1 MITNLKLLH
10 CSQSLWLK
18 LAIVL
23 SLTFCAVFIAYVKAE
38 KQIVHA
44 NELRFKSYALA
55 DEMRQSSDDLTH
67 MIRTYVVNG
76 NPLYKKHYQEILDI
90 RDGKAPRPVVYNDIY
105 WDLVLGD
112 DVRPRVNGPKIPLL
126 TLMKQ
131 AGFTV
136 AEFAKLSEAKLNSDI
151 LTSTEFA
158 AINLVES
165 GGSSTVM
172 ATNRANASMMLNDA
186 KYHHAKA
193 GIMRP
198 LSDFYDMMDARTLSE
213 VHYAETFAFVMRIA
227 VVLFGL
233 LFVYILLR
241 FYRALNATLG
251 GSVDVLHGNIAKI
264 GSGNF
269 SSTIP
274 VRPGMESSVMGWLSE
289 TQIKL
294 ALIDADR
301 QLAEA
306 RNQRQTQLYEVLS
319 QCNQAIVRSVNAEEL
334 FPEICKDTVVLG
346 GIKMAWIGLF
356 DERSQLIKPVAS
368 YGTGVEYVDQ
378 IEISVDGNALNGRG
392 PCGTAFREDVAFWC
406 LDFQNDP
413 ATELWHKL
421 GGKFGWGASVALPL
435 HCNGKVIGIFNIYAS
450 DKSIFDEAGRS
461 LLLEMS
467 SDIDYAL
474 DKFQME
480 LERVEFEDKLL
491 ESEERARLVLE
502 NSIDAIINMDAE
514 GNVIAWNAAA
524 SRMFGYTREDVLGR
538 TLSELIVPARNRD
551 AHNKGMQHVLAT
563 HQSKLTGRRVE
574 VDALRSDGTEFP
586 VEMSI
591 AQIRRGDNVFFS
603 SFIRD
608 ITERRESESQIQR
621 LAHFDMLTGLPNRS
635 LLQDHFKYALSLVK
649 RNNGKLVVIF
659 IDLDHFKDINDTL
672 GHSVGDVLLKELASR
687 LQSMLREEDTLS
699 RLGGDEFILIL
710 PGTDAHGAANVSQ
723 KLLSVMAQPY
733 QIAPYE
739 LTVTGSI
746 GIALYPE
753 DGTDLEWLSQ
763 KADTAMYR
771 AKQEGRN
778 SYRFFTAEMQ
788 ATSVRNL
795 QLITAL
801 RHALDL
807 KQLSLNYQPQLSMH
821 SNRTIGVEALLRWYH
836 PEFGAISPA
845 EFIPIAED
853 SGLIQSIGEWVLR
866 EAVQQAKAWMDA
878 GHSPLI
884 MAVNLSA
891 TQFRNPDLPDMVTRI
906 LNEFGLAPEYLELEL
921 TEGVAMHDPIGAIA
935 VMDRLHE
942 LGIRMSIDDFGTGYS
957 SLSYLKKFK
966 VYKLKIDQS
975 FVRDISTDPEDKA
988 IVSAVISMARSLGLQ
1003 TIAEGVE
1010 TKEQLNYLREQG
1022 CDEAQGY
1029 YYSKPITA
1037 KRLEEFLETA
1047 AS

>member
-1 MITNLKLLH
+1 MITSLKLLR
-10 CSQSLWLK
+10 SSRSFWLT
-18 LAIVL
+18 LAVA
-23 SLTFCAVFIAYVKAE
+23 LTFCAVFIAYIQAE
-38 KQIVHA
+38 KQIDRA
-44 NELRFKSYALA
+44 NELRINSYLLA
-55 DEMRQSSDDLTH
+55 DELRQSSDDLTR
-67 MIRTYVVNG
+67 MIQAYVVNG

-90 RDGKAPRPVVYNDIY
+90 RDGKAPRPVAYNDIY
-105 WDLVLGD
+105 WDLVLD
-112 DVRPRVNGPKIPLL
+112 DDIRPRTNGKKIPLL

-131 AGFTV
+131 TGFTE
-136 AEFAKLSEAKLNSDI
+136 AEFAWLSEAKLNSDL
-151 LTSTEFA
+151 LTGTEFA
-158 AINLVES
+158 AIKLVDS
-165 GGSSTVM
+165 NDSST
-172 ATNRANASMMLNDA
+172 ATAINRAKASMMLNDA
-186 KYHHAKA
+186 SYHHAKA

-198 LSDFYDMMDARTLSE
+198 LSDFYNMVNKRTLSE
-213 VHYAETFAFVMRIA
+213 VHYAERFAFVLRIA
-227 VVLFGL
+227 VILLGL
-233 LFVYILLR
+233 LFVYMLLR
-241 FYRALNATLG
+241 SYRALNAILG
-251 GSVDVLHGNIAKI
+251 GSVDVLYTNIAKI

-274 VRPGMESSVMGWLSE
+274 VRSGMENSVMGWLSE

-294 ALIDADR
+294 AKIDADR
-301 QLAEA
+301 QIAED
-306 RNQRQTQLYEVLS
+306 RNHRQAQLYEVLS
-319 QCNQAIVRSVNAEEL
+319 QCNQAIVRCVSAEEL
-334 FPEICKDTVVLG
+334 FPKICQDAVIFG
-346 GIKMAWIGLF
+346 GMKMVWIGLF
-356 DERSQLIKPVAS
+356 DGASQLIKPVAF
-368 YGTGVEYVDQ
+368 YGAGVEYLDQ

-392 PCGTAFREDVAFWC
+392 PSGTAFREDVAFWC
-406 LDFQNDP
+406 PDFQNDP
-413 ATELWHKL
+413 ATEPWHKL
-421 GGKFGWGASVALPL
+421 GEKFGWGASVSLPL
-435 HCNGKVIGIFNIYAS
+435 HCNGKVIGTFNLYAN

-461 LLLEMS
+461 LLLEMCT
-467 SDIDYAL
+467 DIDFAL
-474 DKFQME
+474 DNFQIE
-480 LERVEFEDKLL
+480 LERVEFKDKLL
-491 ESEERARLVLE
+491 ESEECARLVLE

-524 SRMFGYTREDVLGR
+524 SSMFGYAREDVLGR
-538 TLSELIVPARNRD
+538 TLSELIVPARSRE
-551 AHNKGMQHVLAT
+551 AHKEGMQRVLAT
-563 HQSKLTGRRVE
+563 HQSKVTGRRVE
-574 VDALRSDGTEFP
+574 LDALRSDGTEFP

-608 ITERRESESQIQR
+608 ITERRESENQIQR
-621 LAHFDMLTGLPNRS
+621 LAHFDTLTGLPNRS

-649 RNNGKLVVIF
+649 RNNGKLAVIF
-659 IDLDHFKDINDTL
+659 LDLDHFKDINDTL
-672 GHSVGDVLLKELASR
+672 GHSVGDVLLKELARR

-723 KLLSVMAQPY
+723 KLLSVMAKPY
-733 QIAPYE
+733 QISPYE

-746 GIALYPE
+746 GVALYPE
-753 DGTDLEWLSQ
+753 DGADLERLSQ

-795 QLITAL
+795 QLMTAL
-801 RHALDL
+801 RHALEL
-807 KQLSLNYQPQLSMH
+807 KQFSLHYQPQLSMH
-821 SNRTIGVEALLRWYH
+821 TNCTIGVEALLRWHH
-836 PEFGAISPA
+836 PELGAISPA

-866 EAVQQAKAWMDA
+866 EAVIQAKAWMDA
-878 GHSPLI
+878 GNSPLI

-891 TQFRNPDLPDMVTRI
+891 MQFRNPDLPDMVTRI
-906 LNEFGLAPEYLELEL
+906 LNEFELAPEFLELEL

-935 VMDRLHE
+935 VMDKLHE
-942 LGIRMSIDDFGTGYS
+942 LGVRMSIDDFGTGYS

-988 IVSAVISMARSLGLQ
+988 IVSAIISMARSLGLQ

-1037 KRLEEFLETA
+1037 ERFEEFLETA